1 MTTAVTS
8 ASPTTCTTPD
18 ARRPGRAG
26 FRFGRFGRFGGLG
39 RLGRFGGLGRFGKL
53 VVGSA
58 IAVTAVVA
66 TAGTAAATTVTVQP
80 GGDLFTIAAQYGT
93 TVSAL
98 EAANGITNPNLVYAG
113 AVLQIPGSPGTPP
126 PATTVTLQAGDNLT
140 QLASQYNTTVAVID
154 AANGIANPNL
164 VYAGTTLKIPASTPS
179 PTGARTPAPPTT
191 VVVGL
196 GQTLTS
202 IAATYNTTVADL
214 VSENDITNPNFV
226 TAGTLLRLPSTWV
239 LADYGWP
246 SALVNDPAAL
256 ALVPDFMSAAKT
268 YNVPL
273 SLLEAMCWWESGW
286 QATVT
291 SPTGAVGECQ
301 LEPYTTAFVNSSLLG
316 GANLNPLV
324 PAQNIELAAAFLGD
338 LLAKTSDNEH
348 LALAGYYQGL
358 LSVQQNGMLSSTQ
371 TYVQGILG
379 YSAIFAAG

>member
-1 MTTAVTS
+1 MTTAVTP
-8 ASPTTCTTPD
+8 ASPTTCTTPGG
-18 ARRPGRAG
+18 RRPWGA
-26 FRFGRFGRFGGLG
+26 RF
-39 RLGRFGGLGRFGKL
+39 RLGRFGGLGRFGKV

-58 IAVTAVVA
+58 IAVTAIAVS
-66 TAGTAAATTVTVQP
+66 AGTAAATTVTVQP
-80 GGDLFTIAAQYGT
+80 GDDLFTIASHYGT

-113 AVLQIPGSPGTPP
+113 AVLQIPGSPGAPA
-126 PATTVTLQAGDNLT
+126 PATKVTLQPGDTLI
-140 QLASQYNTTVAVID
+140 QLASQYNTTVAVLE

-164 VYAGTTLKIPASTPS
+164 VYAGAVVQIPA
-179 PTGARTPAPPTT
+179 GAPAPAAASAPAVPTT
-191 VVVGL
+191 VVVAV

-301 LEPYTTAFVNSSLLG
+301 LEPYTTAFVNSSLLN

-338 LLAKTSDNEH
+338 LLSKTNDNEH

-358 LSVQQNGMLSSTQ
+358 LSVQQSGMLPSTQ